1 LIRNCAELVA
11 AVKKLKPLKIAI
23 AAAADDDA
31 LLVKDQAEK
40 AGLADCRLVGDR
52 KKIGM
57 IAREL
62 DIQIDLDAVIDIP
75 DTAGAARKAVSLVR
89 SGEAD
94 LLMKGHLQTAEFLRA
109 VLDKEAGLRTERLL
123 SQVTVTEKPEGEG
136 LILITDCAMNI
147 APTLQEKKKILENA
161 VELAVGLGVEKPKAA
176 LLCAVETVN
185 SDMPETL
192 DAAILSKMADR
203 GQIKNVQVD
212 GPLALDNAVS
222 PSSAEHKGIKSPVAG
237 RADILVV
244 PDIRVG
250 NALHKSLIYF
260 AGREVA
266 SVVMGAKVPI
276 IMTSRADSPETKFR
290 SVALACYLA
299 GKS

>member
-1 LIRNCAELVA
+1 MIRNCAELVA
-11 AVKKLKPLKIAI
+11 AVKELRRLKIAV
-23 AAAADDDA
+23 AAAADEDV
-31 LLVKDQAEK
+31 LLVKDQVEK
-40 AGLADCRLVGDR
+40 SGLADFRLVGDKR
-52 KKIGM
+52 KIGM

-62 DIQIDLDAVIDIP
+62 AIQIDLDGVIDIP
-75 DTAGAARKAVSLVR
+75 DTAEAARKAVSLVR

-109 VLDKEAGLRTERLL
+109 VLDKEIGLRTDRLL

-147 APTLQEKKKILENA
+147 APALQEKKKILENA
-161 VELAVGLGVEKPKAA
+161 VELAIGLGVEKPKAA

-185 SDMPETL
+185 SEMPDTL
-192 DAAILSKMADR
+192 DAAILSKMAER

-222 PSSAEHKGIKSPVAG
+222 LSSAEHKGIKGPVAG

-276 IMTSRADSPETKFR
+276 IMTSRADSPATKHQ
-290 SVALACYLA
+290 SVALACYMA
-299 GKS
+299 GKR

>member
-1 LIRNCAELVA
+1 MIRNCAELVA
-11 AVKKLKPLKIAI
+11 AVKESRRLKIAV
-23 AAAADDDA
+23 AAAADEDV
-31 LLVKDQAEK
+31 LLVKDQVEK
-40 AGLADCRLVGDR
+40 SGLADFRLVGDKR
-52 KKIGM
+52 KIGM

-62 DIQIDLDAVIDIP
+62 AVQFDLDGVIDIP
-75 DTAGAARKAVSLVR
+75 DTAEAARKAVSLVR

-109 VLDKEAGLRTERLL
+109 VLDKEIGLRTDRLL

-147 APTLQEKKKILENA
+147 APALQEKKKILENA
-161 VELAVGLGVEKPKAA
+161 VELAIGLGVEKPKAA

-185 SDMPETL
+185 SEMPDTL
-192 DAAILSKMADR
+192 DAAILSKMAER

-222 PSSAEHKGIKSPVAG
+222 LSSAEHKGINSPVAG

-276 IMTSRADSPETKFR
+276 IMTSRADSPATKYR
-290 SVALACYLA
+290 SVALACYMA
-299 GKS
+299 GKR

>member
-1 LIRNCAELVA
+1 VT
-11 AVKKLKPLKIAI
+11 AVKELKRLKIAI
-23 AAAADDDA
+23 AAAADDDV
-31 LLVKDQAEK
+31 LLVKDQVEK
-40 AGLADCRLVGDR
+40 AGLADCRLVGD
-52 KKIGM
+52 KQKIDR
-57 IAREL
+57 IAQEL
-62 DIQIDLDAVIDIP
+62 AIRIDLDGVIDIP
-75 DTAGAARKAVSLVR
+75 DTAEAARKAVSLVQ

-94 LLMKGHLQTAEFLRA
+94 LLMKGQLQTAEFLRA
-109 VLDKEAGLRTERLL
+109 VLDKEVGLRTERLL
-123 SQVTVTEKPEGEG
+123 SQVTVTEKPDGEG

-147 APTLQEKKKILENA
+147 APTLHEKKKILENA
-161 VELAVGLGVEKPKAA
+161 VELAIGLGVEKPKAA

-185 SDMPETL
+185 SEMTDTL
-192 DAAILSKMADR
+192 DAAILSKMAER

-222 PSSAEHKGIKSPVAG
+222 LSSAEHKGIKSPVAG

-250 NALHKSLIYF
+250 NALHKALIYF

-276 IMTSRADSPETKFR
+276 IMTSRADSPATKFR

-299 GKS
+299 GKR